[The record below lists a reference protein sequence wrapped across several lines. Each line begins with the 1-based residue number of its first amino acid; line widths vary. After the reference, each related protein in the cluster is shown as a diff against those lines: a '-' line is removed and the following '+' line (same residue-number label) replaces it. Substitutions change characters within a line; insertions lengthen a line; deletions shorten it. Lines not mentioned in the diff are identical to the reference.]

1 MAGFFD
7 AHDTDMLLEAADSQG
22 YRQQSTKEHVNFW
35 YTEAQA
41 HSRVSGASL
50 RRKHGL
56 ICDHQQHFLAVIMGP
71 CKGIGSIV

>member
-7 AHDTDMLLEAADSQG
+7 ANDTDMLLEAADSQG
-22 YRQQSTKEHVNFW
+22 YRQQITKEHVNFW

-41 HSRVSGASL
+41 HSRVLGASL

-56 ICDHQQHFLAVIMGP
+56 ICDHRQHFLAAIMRP